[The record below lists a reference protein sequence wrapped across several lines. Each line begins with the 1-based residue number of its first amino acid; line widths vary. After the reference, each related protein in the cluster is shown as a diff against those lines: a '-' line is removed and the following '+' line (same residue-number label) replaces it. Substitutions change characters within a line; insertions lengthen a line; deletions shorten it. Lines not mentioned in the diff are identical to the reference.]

1 MNIIVSQIFG
11 SCWFFIVVMLL
22 SVLGAVGG
30 LFLVRK
36 YVSHESLRLNHEV
49 AGSLLSIIGTL
60 YSVVLGLV
68 VVGSLNTFQ
77 QARITVAQEANC
89 LHDIFH
95 LAAGLPVPIEK
106 HVREDCLEY
115 ATVLIKDEWK
125 AMESGNYSD
134 RAHLLVNDMWDTLVS
149 YQPLTQKESD
159 LHASLLAQMDAL
171 DDNRQVRLNQ
181 ASPVYDFIIW
191 TVLIG
196 GGAVLV
202 FFTYF
207 FAVKKLMVQVIMTA
221 MVALILSLNL
231 MVVAMFGYP
240 YSGDVHVPPDP
251 FSSVLNKI
259 SKEIEQDRSK
269 TGDPSTKLISD
280 PTP

>member
-1 MNIIVSQIFG
+1 VTLSVFG
-11 SCWFFIVVMLL
+11 S
-22 SVLGAVGG
+22 VGG

-36 YVSHESLRLNHEV
+36 FVSHEALRLNHEV
-49 AGSLLSIIGTL
+49 AGALLSIIGTL

-68 VVGSLNTFQ
+68 VVGALNTFQ
-77 QARITVAQEANC
+77 QARVTVAQEANC

-95 LAAGLPVPIEK
+95 LAAGLPQPIEK
-106 HVREDCLEY
+106 HIEEDCLEY

-125 AMESGNYSD
+125 QMENGRYSD
-134 RAHLLVNDMWDTLVS
+134 KAHMLVNDMWTTLVR
-149 YQPLTQKESD
+149 YQPQTQKESD
-159 LHASLLAQMDAL
+159 LHSSLLAQMDAL

-181 ASPVYDFIIW
+181 ATPIYDFIIW

-231 MVVAMFGYP
+231 TIVAMFGYP
-240 YSGDVHVPPDP
+240 YSGDVHVSSDP
-251 FSSVLNKI
+251 FLSVLTKI
-259 SKEIEQDRSK
+259 SKEVSVDTNQVSEPGMK
-269 TGDPSTKLISD
+269 MLED